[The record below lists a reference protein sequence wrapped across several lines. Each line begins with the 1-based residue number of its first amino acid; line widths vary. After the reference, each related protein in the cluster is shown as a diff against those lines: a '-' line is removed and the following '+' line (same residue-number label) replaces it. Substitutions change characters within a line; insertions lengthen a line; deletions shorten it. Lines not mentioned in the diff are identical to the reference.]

1 MHPTAVPGEPI
12 IAPGQRDAADLTPA
26 GFELLFFL
34 RQLCGEIVIPIATG
48 GNQAG
53 FILQQGFISFFQDHG
68 ASLMVGGAGGGVV

>member
-48 GNQAG
+48 GNQPR
-53 FILQQGFISFFQDHG
+53 FVCQQRFNSLIQAHG
-68 ASLMVGGAGGGVV
+68 SSLMVGGAGGGVV